1 MTKNHETPD
10 YPSDARHLDEAR
22 SKAKPSPKSTR
33 SGIPPFVPLSQRYT
47 QHSYAESYP
56 ETAAPQPPEVRN
68 NPEYSTPVNSAPAS
82 TSPRSNPA
90 SPTSQTIAAAA
101 PIELPLAVET
111 DRSTN
116 LRFRLPLRFPKSWLF
131 WGVTSAVAF
140 SGLGIVSALTLF
152 RLPSLPNCPAIFWP
166 TASASLR
173 IYCAQLSAER
183 RTVDDLLKAIALV
196 NSLPDNHALRP
207 EIDRNIES
215 WSKEILN
222 LADETF
228 QQGDLDKAIAT
239 AKRIPKNTEAA
250 QLVNQQVKDWQTVWA
265 GAEAIYQESVDAL
278 GQQDLR
284 KAFSIATRLL
294 GVDNDFW
301 QTTKY
306 EELNTLITVTRQDS
320 DKLGKAKGLAEQGG
334 LENLLAA
341 IKLAEEVKPGSPL
354 AAKAQSA
361 IAEFGQAMLDL
372 AQATLDQ
379 RDYDG
384 ALAVLQQIPDRAG
397 LQAEVK
403 DFRLLAEA
411 QAQAWGGTTDDI
423 QAAIGRA
430 QKIERDRPLYGKA
443 QQLISHWQLEIQDVQ
458 RLGSARQL
466 AQGGTVDDLRAAIA
480 EASLIPSF
488 NPRGAEAQQAINEW
502 RTTIETVED
511 RPYLDRAQQFAS
523 KGDINSLQ
531 AAIDEA
537 SRIGR
542 GRALSEEAANQ
553 IAVWQSDIQRI
564 QDQPLLDRARLLANN
579 GNLVEAIDVA
589 GRISSGRT
597 LYDEAQAEVATWTAQ
612 IQRSQDQPLL
622 DLARQ
627 YARQGN
633 LAQAINVAE
642 QISTERVLYEEAQT
656 EIETWRGQ
664 FSERDRLQ
672 QAYNSA
678 SVGTPAMLLSAIQ
691 MANEVPTNDSVRA
704 EANRMIGQWSWQ
716 ILEIARSQASYDV
729 PGAIATARSIPSY
742 AEAYSAAQQQIQEWQ
757 QSGRSNPPRV
767 RLE

>member
-1 MTKNHETPD
+1 MTQNHGTPD
-10 YPSDARHLDEAR
+10 YPSDAGHLDKTVG
-22 SKAKPSPKSTR
+22 KAKPAPKSQR
-33 SGIPPFVPLSQRYT
+33 SGIPAFVPLSPRYT
-47 QHSYAESYP
+47 DPYS
-56 ETAAPQPPEVRN
+56 ETAVPQPPEARS
-68 NPEYSTPVNSAPAS
+68 NPDYSAAGTPPAAPPSASTPGIAPAS
-82 TSPRSNPA
+82 
-90 SPTSQTIAAAA
+90 ID
-101 PIELPLAVET
+101 LPLRREKAG
-111 DRSTN
+111 SAN
-116 LRFRLPLRFPKSWLF
+116 SRFRLSLRFPKGWLF
-131 WGVTSAVAF
+131 WGVTSAVDF
-140 SGLGIVSALTLF
+140 SGLGIVSAMTLF

-183 RTVDDLLKAIALV
+183 RTVDDLLKAISLV
-196 NSLPDNHALRP
+196 NSLPENHALRP
-207 EIDRNIES
+207 EIDRNIEA

-228 QQGDLDKAIAT
+228 QQGDLSKAIAT

-250 QLVNQQVKDWQTVWA
+250 GLVAQQVQDWQTVWA
-265 GAEAIYQESVDAL
+265 GAEAIYQDSVDAL
-278 GQQDLR
+278 KQQDLR

-294 GVDNDFW
+294 GVDNQYW

-320 DKLGKAKGLAEQGG
+320 DKLGKAKGLADQGG

-341 IKLAEEVKPGSPL
+341 IKLAEEVRPSSPL
-354 AAKAQSA
+354 AAKAQQA
-361 IAEFGQAMLDL
+361 IADFGDAMLDL

-397 LQAEVK
+397 LQDEVK
-403 DFRLLAEA
+403 DFRSLAEA
-411 QAQAWGGTTDDI
+411 QVQAWGGTTDDI

-430 QKIERDRPLYGKA
+430 QRIERDRPLYGKA

-466 AQGGTVDDLRAAIA
+466 AQGGTLDDLRAAIA

-502 RTTIETVED
+502 RTTIETAED
-511 RPYLDRAQQFAS
+511 RPYLDRATQLAS
-523 KGDINSLQ
+523 SGDINSLQ

-542 GRALSEEAANQ
+542 GRALSEEADTQ
-553 IAVWQSDIQRI
+553 IAVWRGEIQRI
-564 QDQPLLDRARLLANN
+564 QDQPLLNRARLLANN

-589 GRISSGRT
+589 GRITSGRT
-597 LYDEAQAEVATWTAQ
+597 LYDEAQTDIATWSTQ
-612 IQRSQDQPLL
+612 MQRSQDQPVL

-633 LAQAINVAE
+633 LAQAISVAE
-642 QISTERVLYEEAQT
+642 QISTERVLYDEAQS
-656 EIETWRGQ
+656 EIQTWRGQ

-678 SVGTPAMLLSAIQ
+678 SAGTPTMLLNAIQ
-691 MANEVPTNDSVRA
+691 LANEVPANDAVRA
-704 EANRMIGQWSWQ
+704 EANRMISQWSWQ

-729 PGAIATARSIPSY
+729 SGAIATARSIPSY
-742 AEAYSAAQQQIQEWQ
+742 AEAHAAAQQQIQEWQ
-757 QSGRSNPPRV
+757 QKGRSAPSPRV